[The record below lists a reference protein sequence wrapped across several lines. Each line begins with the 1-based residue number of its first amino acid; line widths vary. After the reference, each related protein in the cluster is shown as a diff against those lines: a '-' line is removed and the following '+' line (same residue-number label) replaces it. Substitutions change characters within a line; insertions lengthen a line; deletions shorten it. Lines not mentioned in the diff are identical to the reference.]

1 MKYIAGLIFLL
12 LSGSLC
18 SCSPTDDPES
28 AEIVAFAVG
37 ADPMELV
44 LIVAARPADGEG
56 IASVVSQSEDQVVVR
71 AAVDRPPYPVEDVRV
86 HVKIPVTLGA
96 PLGHRDLVDAEGQL
110 IERE

>member
-1 MKYIAGLIFLL
+1 MKYVAALIVLL
-12 LSGSLC
+12 LSGALC
-18 SCSPTDDPES
+18 SCSPTDNPES
-28 AEIVAFAVG
+28 AEIIAFADG

-86 HVKIPVTLGA
+86 HVKIPISLDA
-96 PLGHRDLVDAEGQL
+96 PLGDRDLVDAEGQL
-110 IERE
+110 TERE